1 VTTAELKSKLE
12 RELAEDRLFLRKL
25 KPSLIVARAR
35 GRPPGPVAP
44 AASPLPPRTPPTPKP
59 GGGPNPLLVIGVAFA
74 AGVVLAKVIDWRGHA
89 HPRA

>member
-1 VTTAELKSKLE
+1 VTTAELKAKVE
-12 RELAEDRLFLRKL
+12 RELAEDRQFLRKL

-35 GRPPGPVAP
+35 GRRTGPVAP
-44 AASPLPPRTPPTPKP
+44 AASPLPPRNGSEPAS